1 MLATLRRWAKLL
13 KGDIV
18 ALWFAYRDPRTPWF
32 AKAFALLVV
41 AYAFSPIDLI
51 PDFIPVLGY
60 LDDLVLLP
68 LGIWLALRLVP
79 PAVMIDARVQAG
91 AWQAARRPRPRN
103 WVAAAAFVAL
113 WCMMAWVLWLW
124 LGSLLE
130 Q

>member
-1 MLATLRRWAKLL
+1 MLAKLRRWAKLL

-18 ALWFAYRDPRTPWF
+18 ALWFACRDTRTPWF

-79 PAVMIDARVQAG
+79 PPVLAQARTQAA
-91 AWQAARRPRPRN
+91 AWLEARRPKPRN
-103 WVAAAAFVAL
+103 WVAAAVFVAL
-113 WCMMAWVLWLW
+113 WCALAWLLWLW
-124 LGSLLE
+124 LSDLFR
-130 Q
+130 